1 MKALID
7 LDILPYSYGGMSFED
22 GSLMPE
28 YMVKGKVDEKIQRI
42 MENSGSDDWVGYLT
56 HSSSNF
62 RLDVGTILPYKGNRS
77 GSTKP
82 PHYQMLRD
90 HILATYPDKVT
101 LVRNYEAD
109 DQLAIDQ
116 YESINQHLK
125 GQLKDGDTIWVTQP
139 YSEEMIGTYEDTVI
153 CTIDKDLMM
162 VPGWHYNWN
171 TDVRTLVVGVEGLR
185 WFYKQCLTGDM
196 TDNIKGL
203 HGVGAK
209 STLLS
214 KLDAMDTEQQMF
226 EHVYAEYEKRFGSY
240 ADVFLIENGTLLW
253 MMKDEE
259 DKWVNTFNLLKTTMI
274 TNKENENNDDNPF

>member
-1 MKALID
+1 MLALID

-28 YMVKGKVDEKIQRI
+28 YMVKVKVDEKIQRI
-42 MENSGSDDWVGYLT
+42 MENSGSNDWVGYLT
-56 HSSSNF
+56 HSASNF

-116 YESINQHLK
+116 YEDAKWSAEDFQTGNYLCN
-125 GQLKDGDTIWVTQP
+125 TI
-139 YSEEMIGTYEDTVI
+139 I
-153 CTIDKDLMM
+153 CTIDKDLKM

-171 TDVRTLVVGVEGLR
+171 NDELVFVTEVEGLR

-226 EHVYAEYEKRFGSY
+226 EHVHAEYEKRFGSY
-240 ADVFLIENGTLLW
+240 ADMFLIENGTLLW
-253 MMKDEE
+253 MMKDKE
-259 DKWVNTFNLLKTTMI
+259 DRWVNTFNLLKTIMI
-274 TNKENENNDDNPF
+274 TNKENENNDSNPF

>member
-1 MKALID
+1 MLALID

-42 MENSGSDDWVGYLT
+42 MEKSGADDWVGYLT

-90 HILATYPDKVT
+90 HLLATYPNDVT
-101 LVRNYEAD
+101 LVRDYEAD

-116 YESINQHLK
+116 YADLECSMYPIANDAEDL
-125 GQLKDGDTIWVTQP
+125 GTI
-139 YSEEMIGTYEDTVI
+139 I
-153 CTIDKDLMM
+153 CTIDKDLKM

-171 TDVRTLVVGVEGLR
+171 NDELVFVTEVEGLR

-240 ADVFLIENGTLLW
+240 ADLFLIENGTLLW

-274 TNKENENNDDNPF
+274 TNKENENNEEIPF